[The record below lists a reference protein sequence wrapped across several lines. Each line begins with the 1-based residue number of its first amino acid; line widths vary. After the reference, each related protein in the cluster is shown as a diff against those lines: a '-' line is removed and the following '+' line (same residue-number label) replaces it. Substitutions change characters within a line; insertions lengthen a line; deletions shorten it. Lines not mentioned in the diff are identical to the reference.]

1 MNRHIETAAR
11 LLLIVSILSVGCS
24 SRQGRDY
31 PITPVPFN
39 RVTITDDFW
48 QPRIET
54 NRRVTIPYEFRMCE
68 ETGRIDN
75 LRKAAGLM
83 DGPYLGR
90 RFNDSDVFKAM
101 EAASYSLT
109 QHPDPKLEALMDSL
123 VTLIGQAQEED
134 GYLYSA
140 RTVDPDNPAPGAGS
154 ERWIHLQGSHEL
166 YNVGHMYEAAVAYW
180 QATGKRA
187 FLDIALKNADLIDS
201 VFGPGKQQ
209 DTPGHQEIE
218 IGLGKLFRVTGEK
231 KYLDLAKFFLD
242 QRGREHD
249 SEPYPDS
256 SIYAIYNGRPYKQD
270 HLPVLEQREAVGHAV
285 RAAYMYS
292 GMADIAALA
301 GEKSYVAAIDW
312 LWEDVVRGKLYLTG
326 GIGAR
331 HTSEAFGD
339 AYELPNREAYTETCA
354 SVGNVLW
361 NLRMFLMKGESKYID
376 VLERTLYN
384 GLLSGVSFS
393 GDRFFYQNPLEST
406 GGYERSGWFDCACC
420 PPNIARFLPSLSG
433 YMYGQRDEEIF
444 VNLYISSTASL
455 EVGGVPVTLTQET
468 DYPWQG
474 GISISVD
481 PRQPLRMTM
490 ALRLPGWAH
499 NQPVPGDLYTFEN
512 VIDDTPLLTVNGEE
526 VAADVRDGY
535 LRVTRT
541 WRSGDTIE
549 LALPMPVRRVRSH
562 PAVVPDRGRVALERG
577 PLVYCLEETDNGPDV
592 LESVLSPG
600 ANLQA
605 VFKPDLLQGV
615 MTIEAGTLTA
625 IPYYAWANRGAGKMT
640 VWIREGE

>member
-1 MNRHIETAAR
+1 MKHPLRTAAVF
-11 LLLIVSILSVGCS
+11 LISSVLITAGCG
-24 SRQGRDY
+24 SRGADY
-31 PITPVPFN
+31 PITPVPFTA
-39 RVTITDDFW
+39 VTITDAFW
-48 QPRIET
+48 QPRIEI

-83 DGPYLGR
+83 AGPYRGR

-101 EAASYSLT
+101 EAASYSLA

-123 VTLIGQAQEED
+123 VTLIGQAQEGD

-140 RTVDPDNPAPGAGS
+140 RTVDPAHPAPGAGS
-154 ERWIHLQGSHEL
+154 RRWIHLQGSHEL

-187 FLDIALKNADLIDS
+187 FLNIALKNADLIDS
-201 VFGPGKQQ
+201 VFGPGKRQ

-242 QRGREHD
+242 QRGRGHD

-270 HLPVLEQREAVGHAV
+270 HLPVLAQTEAVGHAV

-292 GMADIAALA
+292 AMADIAALA
-301 GEKSYVAAIDW
+301 GDPSYVRAIDR

-354 SVGNVLW
+354 SVGNALW
-361 NLRMFLMKGESKYID
+361 NLRMFLMKGDSKYID

-393 GDRFFYQNPLEST
+393 GDRFFYQNPLESA
-406 GGYERSGWFDCACC
+406 GGYQRSAWFDCACC

-444 VNLYISSTASL
+444 VNLYIGSTASL
-455 EVGGVPVTLTQET
+455 QVHTVPVTLTQET

-474 GISISVD
+474 GISISID
-481 PRQPLRMTM
+481 PRQPVKMTI

-499 NQPVPGDLYTFEN
+499 NQPVPGDLYRYETASE
-512 VIDDTPLLTVNGEE
+512 DTPLLTVNGKE
-526 VAADVRDGY
+526 AAAESRHGY

-549 LALPMPVRRVRSH
+549 LALPLPVRRVRSH
-562 PAVVPDRGRVALERG
+562 PEVIADRGRVALERG
-577 PLVYCLEETDNGPDV
+577 PLVYCLEEADNGPGV
-592 LESVLSPG
+592 LESVLAPG

-605 VFKPDLLQGV
+605 VFRPDLLQGV

-625 IPYYAWANRGAGKMT
+625 IPYYAWANRGAGRMT

>member
-1 MNRHIETAAR
+1 MTHNFGKAVS
-11 LLLIVSILSVGCS
+11 LLIVTAVIHAGCS
-24 SRQGRDY
+24 SRRGGEY
-31 PITPVPFN
+31 PITPIPFN
-39 RVTITDDFW
+39 AVTITDSFW
-48 QPRIET
+48 RPRIET
-54 NRRVTIPYEFRMCE
+54 NRVVTIPYEFRMCE

-101 EAASYSLT
+101 EAASYSLI
-109 QHPDPKLEALMDSL
+109 QHPDAGLEVLMDSL
-123 VTLIGQAQEED
+123 VTLIGQAREED

-166 YNVGHMYEAAVAYW
+166 YNVGHMYEAAVAYY

-201 VFGPGKQQ
+201 VFGPGKRM

-231 KYLDLAKFFLD
+231 RYLDLAKFFLD

-249 SEPYPDS
+249 SAPYPDS
-256 SIYAIYNGRPYKQD
+256 SVYAIYNGRPYKQD
-270 HLPVLEQREAVGHAV
+270 HLPVLEQSEAVGHAV
-285 RAAYMYS
+285 RAVYMYS

-301 GEKSYVAAIDW
+301 GDPSYVKAIDR
-312 LWEDVVRGKLYLTG
+312 LWEDVVRGKLYITG

-361 NLRMFLMKGESKYID
+361 NHRMFLMKGESEYID

-384 GLLSGVSFS
+384 GLISGVSFS

-406 GGYERSGWFDCACC
+406 GGYARSAWFDCACC

-433 YMYGQRDEEIF
+433 YMYGQRDTEIF
-444 VNLYISSTASL
+444 VNLFIGSTASL
-455 EVGGVPVTLTQET
+455 KVDGVPVTLTQET

-474 GISISVD
+474 WIHLTID
-481 PRQPLRMTM
+481 PERPLKSTV
-490 ALRLPGWAH
+490 ALRVPGWAR
-499 NQPVPGDLYTFEN
+499 NEPVPGDLYRYETSIE
-512 VIDDTPLLTVNGEE
+512 DAPLLTVNGKET
-526 VAADVRDGY
+526 AAESGDGY
-535 LRVTRT
+535 LRITRV
-541 WRSGDTIE
+541 WQAGDRIE
-549 LALPMPVRRVRSH
+549 LVLPMPVRRVRSH
-562 PAVVPDRGRVALERG
+562 PDVVPNRGRAALQRG
-577 PLVYCLEETDNGPDV
+577 PLVFCLEEADNGPDV
-592 LESVLSPG
+592 LSAVLPPD
-600 ANLQA
+600 A
-605 VFKPDLLQGV
+605 VLRGVFRPDLLQGV
-615 MTIEAGTLTA
+615 MTIEAGALTA
-625 IPYYAWANRGAGKMT
+625 VPYYAWANRGAGSMT
-640 VWIREGE
+640 VWIKEK